1 MCFEVQIATTRD
13 KGGEVMMRF
22 QGDSPS
28 LALIMAQMIIDQA
41 PGGNVV
47 FPLIIKDLNGLD
59 SVVSPVARCVA
70 IPNLE
75 HTDGEASPREFKWW
89 CEPLLIYHGGI
100 ASING

>member
-1 MCFEVQIATTRD
+1 MTFKAWR
-13 KGGEVMMRF
+13 
-22 QGDSPS
+22 
-28 LALIMAQMIIDQA
+28 LAFGVIGYHARANQA

-100 ASING
+100 ASVNG